1 MELLQREGG
10 GGAPLTLSEPGPW
23 GVIWG
28 VGGLCWLVVTGTALL
43 WMLPTSGTTMNGMYI
58 ITSRARSVQH
68 LLVFVAAAFVYR
80 LAIALGWP
88 GTVWARARVA
98 VANTLL
104 ALGVVAWAPL
114 ATALAAGYVDGH
126 TRDMYDTLDAWLPP
140 PLHAESWATPLRF
153 FLPPYVL
160 GLCAIALVL
169 MARRH
174 HREVVRAADL
184 ASAYAA
190 ARMAMLSAQLQPH
203 FLFNSLHAISV
214 LIDDSPRQA
223 ATMLARLGDFLRHA
237 LESSH
242 WPWVD
247 VATELTGLEAYLA
260 VQQTRFSDR
269 LSISID
275 ASSESLGMY
284 LPSLLLQ
291 PLAENAIEHG
301 RRDAGPALRVR
312 VAASVV
318 AERLCI
324 VVNNSSPQLPRD
336 LAPQLMLL
344 DIRMPE
350 LDGFELVAAC
360 AEQGLNP
367 YIIFVSAYSDR
378 SMDAFGVGA
387 IDYLLKPFD
396 DERFA
401 RALARAKSLIAAAQ
415 EPGAAAAAPP
425 PSLAAGRTR
434 LLLSE
439 RGKVVVLAMRDI
451 EFVQAAAKYVKI
463 YAGGRCFSLRQSLGS
478 LEGRLDPA
486 LFVRVHRSTLVN
498 VEHIAE
504 MHPLFHGDYELILR
518 RGTRLTLSRR
528 YRERLAPFLLG

>member
-1 MELLQREGG
+1 MS
-10 GGAPLTLSEPGPW
+10 GAIPT
-23 GVIWG
+23 
-28 VGGLCWLVVTGTALL
+28 LVVDDEPLARKRVVRLLRHDPDINIVGTFSSA
-43 WMLPTSGTTMNGMYI
+43 TE
-58 ITSRARSVQH
+58 
-68 LLVFVAAAFVYR
+68 AAAQ
-80 LAIALGWP
+80 
-88 GTVWARARVA
+88 AR
-98 VANTLL
+98 
-104 ALGVVAWAPL
+104 
-114 ATALAAGYVDGH
+114 
-126 TRDMYDTLDAWLPP
+126 
-140 PLHAESWATPLRF
+140 E
-153 FLPPYVL
+153 
-160 GLCAIALVL
+160 
-169 MARRH
+169 
-174 HREVVRAADL
+174 
-184 ASAYAA
+184 
-190 ARMAMLSAQLQPH
+190 
-203 FLFNSLHAISV
+203 
-214 LIDDSPRQA
+214 
-223 ATMLARLGDFLRHA
+223 
-237 LESSH
+237 
-242 WPWVD
+242 
-247 VATELTGLEAYLA
+247 
-260 VQQTRFSDR
+260 
-269 LSISID
+269 
-275 ASSESLGMY
+275 
-284 LPSLLLQ
+284 
-291 PLAENAIEHG
+291 
-301 RRDAGPALRVR
+301 
-312 VAASVV
+312 
-318 AERLCI
+318 
-324 VVNNSSPQLPRD
+324 

-401 RALARAKSLIAAAQ
+401 RALARAKSLIAAQ

-463 YAGGRCFSLRQSLGS
+463 YAGGRCHSLRQSLGS